1 MHMDSLCRRKMHCSC
16 TVHRPHSTIHIF
28 KNYFTTVFLVF
39 SKISCIQTD
48 LAPRLTLISQLFSFF
63 FSIIIFTIFTINDT
77 FYSILLLSDVI
88 DITNFITDIL
98 QISMSVITKNN
109 SKHLFIILFK

>member
-16 TVHRPHSTIHIF
+16 TIHRPYGTIHTF
-28 KNYFTTVFLVF
+28 KNYFTTVFSVF
-39 SKISCIQTD
+39 SKISYIQTD

-88 DITNFITDIL
+88 DITNFIAYIL